1 MKQRNFPISAKRE
14 TKSLVPAYAYGFL
27 SAAAFVALPFLPLIK
42 LIVKSGAMRNYSL
55 LTILTSTLKTIGNA
69 SDPKAYLLILNTAFP
84 LIFLAAAAISAIKIV
99 AWLAKIR
106 NGHIGAIDMTSSY
119 FAVLAA
125 LVGYTVYSLFFNS
138 LIFTFDEVG
147 KEIGSYVSEL
157 SVTLYGKYYILYG
170 GISAVGIILSAAG
183 NLCSSLLRP
192 SFGTWFYRLLR
203 FVGSAGLLAIVC
215 LLPVMKV
222 SYSESDAA
230 TFRFFAATGSSAY
243 IVDENGISCDYTYI
257 SHVCEVFANAFTG
270 NGNDITPTLLLSL
283 FVYLLPSA
291 LLAISSSVTIR
302 SLGKLVQPEGDRLC
316 EYIRTDGD
324 EMTSAAYD
332 RFIKPKKLGYTAA
345 VFFLISAAVTAAL
358 HFGFAPLAK
367 SLKITSYSTVTLYFA
382 PYLAAAL
389 TAFGIILIVYAAVF
403 NGRIN
408 AKAKAA
414 TVKALEEKSAD
425 EVAPATADAQ
435 PSDENETTKEETAP
449 AGTATEPIEETSS
462 DTITCETS
470 VQQETPTEETV
481 DDTAS
486 QAQTIADEN
495 ETETPAETETTAEK
509 NENEDADDT
518 DEYARVAAE
527 YTAFI
532 DESNEELRKFYKRL
546 KTLKAAAED
555 ETLGIAEKTCKSA
568 EYERALYRKRSYAYE
583 SGLIIKGYKAKLAEL
598 DASKE

>member
-1 MKQRNFPISAKRE
+1 MTGVQ
-14 TKSLVPAYAYGFL
+14 TC
-27 SAAAFVALPFLPLIK
+27 ALPI
-42 LIVKSGAMRNYSL
+42 
-55 LTILTSTLKTIGNA
+55 
-69 SDPKAYLLILNTAFP
+69 
-84 LIFLAAAAISAIKIV
+84 
-99 AWLAKIR
+99 
-106 NGHIGAIDMTSSY
+106 
-119 FAVLAA
+119 
-125 LVGYTVYSLFFNS
+125 
-138 LIFTFDEVG
+138 
-147 KEIGSYVSEL
+147 
-157 SVTLYGKYYILYG
+157 
-170 GISAVGIILSAAG
+170 
-183 NLCSSLLRP
+183 
-192 SFGTWFYRLLR
+192 LR

-345 VFFLISAAVTAAL
+345 VFFIISAAVTAAL

-462 DTITCETS
+462 DTITDETS
-470 VQQETPTEETV
+470 VKPETPTEETV
-481 DDTAS
+481 DDTAA

-495 ETETPAETETTAEK
+495 KTETPAETETAAEK